1 MKKEKDDVVH
11 EAHGLMKY
19 VQAQVKLV
27 LGQVETSRSE
37 KGKTSAKIK
46 GEKTKKAKGAGKT
59 DTIDSSTHSGKFE
72 GMDKKTVEIAETIIA
87 QFTLLYTENT
97 SLALEVQQMTK
108 TIQEEQQIKEEINS
122 EFERIK
128 GKLELVK
135 QWETEVTILRKK
147 NDWLCAHIQKV
158 T

>member
-1 MKKEKDDVVH
+1 M
-11 EAHGLMKY
+11 
-19 VQAQVKLV
+19 
-27 LGQVETSRSE
+27 
-37 KGKTSAKIK
+37 
-46 GEKTKKAKGAGKT
+46 
-59 DTIDSSTHSGKFE
+59 
-72 GMDKKTVEIAETIIA
+72 
-87 QFTLLYTENT
+87 
-97 SLALEVQQMTK
+97 ALEVQQMTK

-135 QWETEVTILRKK
+135 QWEAEVTILRKK

>member
-1 MKKEKDDVVH
+1 
-11 EAHGLMKY
+11 
-19 VQAQVKLV
+19 
-27 LGQVETSRSE
+27 
-37 KGKTSAKIK
+37 
-46 GEKTKKAKGAGKT
+46 
-59 DTIDSSTHSGKFE
+59 
-72 GMDKKTVEIAETIIA
+72 MDKKTVEMAETIIA

-97 SLALEVQQMTK
+97 SLVLEVQQMTK

-147 NDWLCAHIQKV
+147 NDWLSTQAQKITQLHNKMSIQAHNQLNNIKHKFSNSSRIKEEVNFGRLDQIKSEIELDIAPDSNLDEFD
-158 T
+158 